1 MLKPN
6 KLANNNFLS
15 SLDLSTDEVLHILDL
30 ANNFKNK
37 KLNIDLG
44 NKVLGLIFDK
54 SSTRTRVSFQVAMT
68 RLGGTTID
76 LNPTTSQIGRGEPIK
91 DTARVLSRYCDVIA
105 IRTFDHSD
113 LEEYAKWSTKPV
125 INALTD
131 LEHPCQALADFM
143 TIKEEF
149 LDFKD
154 VVLTFIGDG
163 NNVANSLIL
172 CGALLGVEVR
182 IACPKGYE
190 PNSLLIDKAYEIYK
204 NKNLLKITN
213 DPNTAVLGANV
224 LYTDVWSSMGEENQ
238 KEEKDKYLPSFFI
251 SQILDVVTLEK
262 LKFSKADIAKTKLL
276 RKWHLFL
283 KNKNIAQL
291 DEFDRF
297 KLHQELEMF
306 LPSFIF
312 YLPQNSQLDWLHKW
326 RDNDDKLFHPSNLV
340 NGDLIKKNLEIK
352 DGPILGELL
361 QYLSQ
366 ELAYKRLNNF
376 DEAIYKAKQWIEQN
390 APKCD

>member
-54 SSTRTRVSFQVAMT
+54 SSTRTRVSFQVAMS

-76 LNPTTSQIGRGEPIK
+76 LNPITSQIGRGEPIK

-105 IRTFDHSD
+105 IRTFNHSD

-131 LEHPCQALADFM
+131 LEHPCQALADYM

-163 NNVANSLIL
+163 NNVANSLLL

-190 PNSLLIDKAYEIYK
+190 PNSLLIDKAYEIYE

-224 LYTDVWSSMGEENQ
+224 IYTDVWSSMGEENQ
-238 KEEKDKYLPSFFI
+238 KDEK
-251 SQILDVVTLEK
+251 EK
-262 LKFSKADIAKTKLL
+262 VFHGFTIDSDLVSKADKDAIILHCLPAYRSKEITDEIFESHKSRIFDQAENRLHAQQALL
-276 RKWHLFL
+276 
-283 KNKNIAQL
+283 
-291 DEFDRF
+291 
-297 KLHQELEMF
+297 
-306 LPSFIF
+306 SC
-312 YLPQNSQLDWLHKW
+312 
-326 RDNDDKLFHPSNLV
+326 
-340 NGDLIKKNLEIK
+340 
-352 DGPILGELL
+352 IL
-361 QYLSQ
+361 Q
-366 ELAYKRLNNF
+366 
-376 DEAIYKAKQWIEQN
+376 
-390 APKCD
+390 

>member
-15 SLDLSTDEVLHILDL
+15 SLDLTKEEILHILEL
-30 ANNFKNK
+30 SKYFKNGN
-37 KLNIDLG
+37 LNIDLKS
-44 NKVLGLIFDK
+44 KVLGLIFDK

-76 LNPTTSQIGRGEPIK
+76 LNPKTSQIGRGEPIK

-105 IRTFDHSD
+105 IRTYDHAD

-131 LEHPCQALADFM
+131 LEHPCQVLADFL
-143 TIKEEF
+143 TINEVF

-154 VVLTFIGDG
+154 VILTFIGDS

-190 PNSLLIDKAYEIYK
+190 PNSLVINKAYEINK
-204 NKNLLKITN
+204 NKDLLKIYN
-213 DPNTAVLGANV
+213 DPISAVQGANV

-238 KEEKDKYLPSFFI
+238 KEEKDK
-251 SQILDVVTLEK
+251 D
-262 LKFSKADIAKTKLL
+262 
-276 RKWHLFL
+276 FL
-283 KNKNIAQL
+283 GFTI
-291 DEFDRF
+291 D
-297 KLHQELEMF
+297 H
-306 LPSFIF
+306 
-312 YLPQNSQLDWLHKW
+312 
-326 RDNDDKLFHPSNLV
+326 NLV
-340 NGDLIKKNLEIK
+340 RNADKDAIVLHCLPAYRDKEITDEVFESK
-352 DGPILGELL
+352 RSRIFQQAENRMHAQQALL
-361 QYLSQ
+361 ACLLS
-366 ELAYKRLNNF
+366 
-376 DEAIYKAKQWIEQN
+376 
-390 APKCD
+390 